1 LLTSRRFPEGT
12 DETHNGPCR
21 GILRPG
27 RAMAQAVT
35 QYHLEDEQQA
45 CWWPQFTDT
54 VSLHDT
60 NTLGPSLKPGTTQT
74 RGRVLTHIAHRH
86 IPWASVIGHREN
98 VTLGPGPNVTA
109 EVTCYWPRSWDAHV
123 MTSAVH
129 AQHHNKSV
137 TCSTDFEF
145 MQQ

>member
-1 LLTSRRFPEGT
+1 MRPTTDPVGAFSDQGVPWLRELLNITWRMNSRPVSGRSS
-12 DETHNGPCR
+12 ETQSRTKYKTRDHPNTR
-21 GILRPG
+21 QSANTHRPSAHSVG
-27 RAMAQAVT
+27 R
-35 QYHLEDEQQA
+35 E
-45 CWWPQFTDT
+45 
-54 VSLHDT
+54 
-60 NTLGPSLKPGTTQT
+60 
-74 RGRVLTHIAHRH
+74 
-86 IPWASVIGHREN
+86 WASVIGHREN

-123 MTSAVH
+123 MTSAIH